1 LEKKVAHDI
10 VLRLFHETRI
20 CTREWQWR
28 RIAKIVFQR
37 MHSVEVYRSV
47 MHVARDAA
55 TMRQTDR
62 SGQKEAAMWT
72 EAADYIAAT

>member
-1 LEKKVAHDI
+1 
-10 VLRLFHETRI
+10 
-20 CTREWQWR
+20 
-28 RIAKIVFQR
+28 